1 MRILAGAPKP
11 ARAYLEDFG
20 VKLQASEPVLFSSL
34 GPKFDFSFGTR
45 LRAID
50 VAYAALK
57 IGGGD
62 TSTNKTRV
70 CTQLRGL
77 AALVASLEPLSPQ
90 RLKKHAAIA

>member
-57 IGGGD
+57 KGEME
-62 TSTNKTRV
+62 TRV
-70 CTQLRGL
+70 QQNQPGCARRARDST
-77 AALVASLEPLSPQ
+77 ASAQNSSL
-90 RLKKHAAIA
+90 